1 MTPGPSAEEPTRPPR
16 PRTPPYWWVLFG
28 VGLIVAAVGA
38 IVWLGAT
45 NGPGGRALVENPGG
59 IIAVLVGGV
68 LSVTAVIIPK
78 LNSIRDA
85 TAATQHHVVND
96 HGDRVLRDDL
106 DKAIRLIE
114 GVSQQVTQVIRTQN
128 EHGNDIGGMRAE
140 VRQLR
145 DVDRDN
151 GRDIAEV
158 RGNVADL
165 DRKLD
170 EHLEWSREYVQTQ
183 HKEKP

>member
-1 MTPGPSAEEPTRPPR
+1 MTATGGGSTPTR
-16 PRTPPYWWVLFG
+16 PRTPPIWWVVFA
-28 VGLIVAAVGA
+28 VGLLVAAVGA

-45 NGPGGRALVENPGG
+45 NAPAGRPLVENPGG
-59 IIAVLVGGV
+59 IIVALIGGAVS
-68 LSVTAVIIPK
+68 LSALIVPK

-114 GVSQQVTQVIRTQN
+114 GVATQVAQVRKTQAD
-128 EHGNDIGGMRAE
+128 HGRDIGGMRAD

-145 DVDRDN
+145 EVDRDN

-158 RGNVADL
+158 RGTVADL
-165 DRKLD
+165 DKKLD
-170 EHLEWSREYVQTQ
+170 EHLEWSREYVQNRR
-183 HKEKP
+183 KEKP